1 MNTSRFL
8 GGLGFVAAVLAL
20 VGAFL
25 FPAPA
30 QAAYEDAPYYDVVTV
45 DRDPTDPDIVA
56 IWIPKE
62 YVFDKERLTR
72 TVKLGEVEVQ
82 DVIIVTKNLNGFSL
96 HDVYE
101 DPFYQ
106 RGLQETLDPTT
117 TVPELREPAKLRDD
131 FYGAAR
137 SRVRTEA
144 FFVSGQY
151 PATELVSINGV
162 PWQETEYRDVVLEQL
177 DQMKKSPYYAGDPLF
192 TVPGYWDIFLNPEY
206 NGRAAEVVA
215 RIWSQN
221 GPNNEAGRSVIGV
234 GESGLKLTL
243 TLGSDRVVLARDGGT
258 VKVNRL
264 DVPVQAPEGRTL
276 VPLRGVLDEFGAVLE
291 YDGEKKQVTARDG
304 GLEVVLTIDSEVA
317 LVNGKE
323 VRLDQPAVIQKGR
336 TLVPLRFVGEN
347 LGYTVGWDEKT
358 GQVTIAKP

>member
-30 QAAYEDAPYYDVVTV
+30 QAAYEDAPYYDIIRLEY
-45 DRDPTDPDIVA
+45 DELYPELGPFAR
-56 IWIPKE
+56 IPKE
-62 YVFDKERLTR
+62 SEKYVFDREKLTR
-72 TVKLGEVEVQ
+72 TVRLGATKVEDV
-82 DVIIVTKNLNGFSL
+82 VIIGKSMNGFYL
-96 HDVYE
+96 IDVYE

-106 RGLQETLDPTT
+106 RSLQKILESPVTT
-117 TVPELREPAKLRDD
+117 PDRLVED
-131 FYGAAR
+131 FQAAAR
-137 SRVRTEA
+137 EQVRTEA
-144 FFVSGQY
+144 FFISGQY
-151 PATELVSINGV
+151 PSTELVSINGV

-192 TVPGYWDIFLNPEY
+192 TVPGYWDIFMNPEY
-206 NGRAAEVVA
+206 NGLAAEAVA
-215 RIWSQN
+215 RMWSQN
-221 GPNNEAGRSVIGV
+221 GPNNEAGRSVTGV

-243 TLGSDRVVLARDGGT
+243 TLGSDRVALARDGGT

-264 DVPVQAPEGRTL
+264 DVPVQAPGGRTL

-304 GLEVVLTIDSEVA
+304 VLEVVLTIGSEVA

-347 LGYTVGWDEKT
+347 LGYTVGWDDRT
-358 GQVTIAKP
+358 RQVTIAKP